1 MFEILKIDKI
11 KRGRLYS
18 LKVGEREIK
27 ILLTFHSVERA
38 KTWNLKDEHV
48 LSAILYPE
56 EVLEGHRGR
65 FIAHKRRGR
74 HIIRAVYEYDK
85 MLPVVITVY
94 YPYKERYFKGG
105 KTFADK
111 ILP

>member
-11 KRGRLYS
+11 ERGRLYF
-18 LKVGEREIK
+18 LKVGKNEIK
-27 ILLTFHSVERA
+27 ILITFHAIERA
-38 KTWNLKDEHV
+38 KVWNLKDEHI

-56 EVLEGHRGR
+56 EVLIGHRGR
-65 FIAHKRRGR
+65 FIAHRRKGK
-74 HIIRAVYEYDK
+74 HIIRTVYEYDK
-85 MLPVVITVY
+85 MLPVVITIY
-94 YPYKERYFKGG
+94 YPYIERYFKGG

>member
-11 KRGRLYS
+11 ERGRVYS
-18 LKVGEREIK
+18 VKVEERVIK
-27 ILLTFHSVERA
+27 ILLTFHSIERA
-38 KTWNLKDEHV
+38 GAWNLEDEHV
-48 LSAILYPE
+48 ISAILYPE
-56 EVLEGHRGR
+56 EVLIGHRSR

-74 HIIRAVYEYDK
+74 HLIRVVYEYDK

-111 ILP
+111 VFP

>member
-1 MFEILKIDKI
+1 M
-11 KRGRLYS
+11 
-18 LKVGEREIK
+18 KVGEREIK
-27 ILLTFHSVERA
+27 LLITFHAVDRA
-38 KTWNLKDEHV
+38 RAWNLKDEHV

-56 EVLEGHRGR
+56 EVLIGHGGR

-74 HIIRAVYEYDK
+74 HLIRVVYEYDK

-105 KTFADK
+105 RTFADK

>member
-1 MFEILKIDKI
+1 MFEILKIDKVA
-11 KRGRLYS
+11 RGRLYS
-18 LKVGEREIK
+18 LKVGKDEIK
-27 ILLTFHSVERA
+27 ILITFHALERT
-38 KTWNLKDEHV
+38 KVWSLKDEHI

-56 EVLEGHRGR
+56 EVLIGHRNR
-65 FIAHKRRGR
+65 FIAHKRKGR
-74 HIIRAVYEYDK
+74 HMIRAVYEYDK

-94 YPYKERYFKGG
+94 YPYIERYFKGG